1 MMMNMLRA
9 GTSARSI
16 LIAAVCAAALSAC
29 GSVHATSGGTAAAAH
44 PAKVSLVIGVAARPG
59 AKKQR
64 WTLRCDPVGGTHPHA
79 AAACRALLH
88 AKHPFAPLPDHVM
101 CPMIVAGTKTASITG
116 TWFGKHIDSN
126 FNQRG
131 CGNMRWTKIGQ
142 VFN

>member
-64 WTLRCDPVGGTHPHA
+64 RMSSEIAERMGSLFANSGEWTF
-79 AAACRALLH
+79 
-88 AKHPFAPLPDHVM
+88 K
-101 CPMIVAGTKTASITG
+101 
-116 TWFGKHIDSN
+116 
-126 FNQRG
+126 
-131 CGNMRWTKIGQ
+131 
-142 VFN
+142 